1 MMKKRFIIILII
13 CSIILIS
20 CEKAAKFTAKNV
32 PLKDAKYLISFS
44 GSDMNQFSNSIS
56 VLYEDGSVK
65 EIPVNTSMV
74 LENAIENQG
83 EYYFYSRQKNIHYR
97 MKDGRIEQ
105 FSIMEDVYSDG
116 YYGVLNAYPTKNGCI
131 QILNIGVKDGVYVT
145 DIVRTSNDMEE
156 LIYNLENKLA
166 CSVTTE
172 GDLLHI
178 AYIDLKTEKPDQNS
192 IGSSGIMT
200 LDMESKRIIADT
212 LLPNQYRVE
221 PDRPIVGFDGAIIV
235 YSQELTEEGIPTDK
249 SYIAAYKEGRQIKEL
264 VVENFNI
271 LESYVHDNKLYL
283 FGDGGMI
290 KIYDSNYQIIADYNL
305 KIEDVIR
312 KIYFKDN
319 YVFTALYGNDYKMYI
334 HKYNLDSGISE
345 EKFEVPYPTVIDWEI
360 ENFTFIPNP

>member
-1 MMKKRFIIILII
+1 MKKLFIIILII

-20 CEKAAKFTAKNV
+20 CEKAAKFTVKNV
-32 PLKDAKYLISFS
+32 PLKDAKYLVSFS
-44 GSDMNQFSNSIS
+44 GSDMNQFSNSMS

-105 FSIMEDVYSDG
+105 FSIMEDRYSNG
-116 YYGVLNAYPTKNGCI
+116 YYGVLYAYPTENGCI
-131 QILNIGVKDGVYVT
+131 QILNIGVEDGVYVT
-145 DIVRTSNDMEE
+145 DIVRTNEDTEE
-156 LIYNLENKLA
+156 LIYKLENKIA
-166 CSVTTE
+166 CSVITE

-200 LDMESKRIIADT
+200 LDMESKTIIADT
-212 LLPNQYRVE
+212 LLPNQYRAE
-221 PDRPIVGFDGAIIV
+221 PDRPIVLFGGAVIV
-235 YSQELTEEGIPTDK
+235 YSQELTEEGMPTAK
-249 SYIAAYKEGRQIKEL
+249 SYIAAYKEGDLIKEL
-264 VVENFNI
+264 APEDFSI

-290 KIYDSNYQIIADYNL
+290 KTYDSDYQSIADYNL
-305 KIEDVIR
+305 KIEGVIR

-319 YVFTALYGNDYKMYI
+319 YVFTAVYGNDYKMYI
-334 HKYNLDSGISE
+334 HKYNLDSGKQE
-345 EKFEVPYPTVIDWEI
+345 EKYEVPYPSVIDWEV
-360 ENFTFIPNP
+360 ENFTFIPNL